1 MWQAL
6 LPSLNIIKINWQ
18 LGFLKNCRNSFL
30 TKYKV
35 LGPGGLKNVEQH
47 NEKCILRKQDRL
59 CHVWIKRTEK
69 WKVGFDFAE
78 TRQIFTTCDGWRF
91 LKRNPTNR
99 LIWPMI
105 LTNLRTRRTMRKSN
119 TPWLDCTIKRE
130 ITNIYSQ
137 HFLSWKWYKWP
148 SYIRVVST

>member
-47 NEKCILRKQDRL
+47 NEKCILRKQDGL
-59 CHVWIKRTEK
+59 CHVWIKRTESEK
-69 WKVGFDFAE
+69 LDLTLLRRVRYLLHVTDGDF
-78 TRQIFTTCDGWRF
+78 
-91 LKRNPTNR
+91 
-99 LIWPMI
+99 
-105 LTNLRTRRTMRKSN
+105 
-119 TPWLDCTIKRE
+119 
-130 ITNIYSQ
+130 
-137 HFLSWKWYKWP
+137 
-148 SYIRVVST
+148 